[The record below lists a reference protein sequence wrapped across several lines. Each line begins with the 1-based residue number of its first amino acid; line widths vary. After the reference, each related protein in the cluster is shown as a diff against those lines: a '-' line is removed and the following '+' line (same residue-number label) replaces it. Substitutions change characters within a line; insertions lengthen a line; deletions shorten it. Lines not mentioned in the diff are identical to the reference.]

1 MADCADIANAVIE
14 NNLSSRLAFRVSYQ
28 QVSAFECEYCSEMI
42 PEQRRKL
49 GGVTRCMD
57 CQVAF
62 EQGRK

>member
-14 NNLSSRLAFRVSYQ
+14 NNVSSRLACRVSYQ
-28 QVSAFECEYCSEMI
+28 QVSAFECEYCGEMI

-49 GGVTRCMD
+49 GGVTRCMN

-62 EQGRK
+62 EQGLK